1 VINQAALQ
9 GTQTPGFALTSTAFK
24 EGDTFPTQFT
34 CVPTGQ
40 PNGATSPPLSWSG
53 APANTR
59 AFVLIEQDMDVAP
72 PNGPVV
78 HWLLINIPANVTSLT
93 QGLPQTETLPNG
105 ATQGVNSLRTL
116 GYIGSCPPPGAAPHH
131 YVFQLFALDTTLNAR
146 SPALLPDV
154 YPMMQGHILAQTQLA
169 STFGR

>member
-1 VINQAALQ
+1 
-9 GTQTPGFALTSTAFK
+9 
-24 EGDTFPTQFT
+24 
-34 CVPTGQ
+34 VPTGQ
-40 PNGATSPPLSWSG
+40 PNGATSPPLSWAG

-59 AFVLIEQDMDVAP
+59 TFALIEQDMDVPA

-78 HWLLINIPANVTSLT
+78 HWLTFNIPANVTSLT